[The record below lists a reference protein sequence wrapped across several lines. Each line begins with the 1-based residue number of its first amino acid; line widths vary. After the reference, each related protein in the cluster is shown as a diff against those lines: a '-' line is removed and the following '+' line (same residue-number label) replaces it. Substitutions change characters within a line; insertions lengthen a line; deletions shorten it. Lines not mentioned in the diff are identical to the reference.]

1 MKTLVTALVIGLSVW
16 GPLGASTLSA
26 APANE
31 MTVGEFR
38 QRPEMART
46 YMVLGYLALTGH
58 LNIECP
64 VAIPVAEWHAALMHR
79 ELDVSKSWAQ
89 VLLELMGE
97 RGCVGAGVK
106 ADT

>member
-1 MKTLVTALVIGLSVW
+1 MKTLIVSLALASQLVGSTAIA
-16 GPLGASTLSA
+16 GPAAS
-26 APANE
+26 

-38 QRPEMART
+38 QRNEMART

-58 LNIECP
+58 LEIVCP

-79 ELDVSKSWAQ
+79 ELDLTKPWAG
-89 VLLELMGE
+89 VLLQLMSE
-97 RGCVGAGVK
+97 RGCEGQAVK

>member
-1 MKTLVTALVIGLSVW
+1 MRMCVVALALASQLV
-16 GPLGASTLSA
+16 ASSA
-26 APANE
+26 IADPASS

-38 QRPEMART
+38 QRPELART

-58 LNIECP
+58 LSIECP

-79 ELDVSKSWAQ
+79 ELDLSKPWAG
-89 VLLELMGE
+89 VLLGIMSE
-97 RGCVGAGVK
+97 RGCVGQPVK